1 MALRILL
8 ADESATIKKV
18 IELSLQ
24 DFSLDLKTVNL
35 GVDVLDVARKFQPD
49 IVFVDILL
57 QKKNGYEV
65 CNDLKSD
72 EETKNIPVVLLWS
85 GFMDLDQQK
94 LQVVGADKTL
104 EKPFDSDA
112 IRSLIHQL
120 VPQSGQANP
129 LMEHVEIPEIP
140 APGDY
145 TQVRSLDEINKRLTA
160 NEASRQVQNQESNEN
175 EANDAQ
181 NWNMDNFD
189 SLPELDFPEEDDSD
203 EMENIE
209 EEDDFSHFELKT
221 PSLAPEEAPESL
233 IEFSDDEENDNEW
246 QNQSLGKFKL
256 DLPDED
262 NELEELEN
270 LDIAEDVSV
279 PENTAAFLWTP
290 EREAELQKLQERSES
305 LEQNQGETPQPEAEP
320 ENEPQEEQAQPVVL
334 HAIHGR
340 PSEEEIANAPEIEL
354 GLEDGELELENNS
367 DLGIETIE
375 SDEPMAKA
383 PASSLNTQELEQYI
397 HSPAFQNMIRGLVE
411 ERVQAIVEK
420 AIPSLAKEAI
430 EKEIQRL
437 LDEPY

>member
-72 EETKNIPVVLLWS
+72 EETQNIPVVLLWS

-112 IRSLIHQL
+112 IRSLINQL

-160 NEASRQVQNQESNEN
+160 NEASRNTQAEEN
-175 EANDAQ
+175 SSQDVSDAQ
-181 NWNMDNFD
+181 NWSMDSFD
-189 SLPELDFPEEDDSD
+189 SLPELDFPDEDEAEAIDAL
-203 EMENIE
+203 E

-221 PSLAPEEAPESL
+221 PSLAPEEAPETL
-233 IEFSDDEENDNEW
+233 IELAEEEENDNEW
-246 QNQSLGKFKL
+246 LNQSLGKFKL

-270 LDIAEDVSV
+270 LDIAEDISV

-305 LEQNQGETPQPEAEP
+305 LESQPEAE
-320 ENEPQEEQAQPVVL
+320 QEETEEEAPEQAPAAI
-334 HAIHGR
+334 HAIHSL

-354 GLEDGELELENNS
+354 GHEHEELEFENNS

-375 SDEPMAKA
+375 SDLDPVTQAS
-383 PASSLNTQELEQYI
+383 ASSQNTQELEQYI

-420 AIPSLAKEAI
+420 AIPTLAKDAI

>member
-72 EETKNIPVVLLWS
+72 EETQNIPVVLLWS

-112 IRSLIHQL
+112 IRSLINQL

-160 NEASRQVQNQESNEN
+160 NEASRNAQAEETSSQDASG
-175 EANDAQ
+175 AQ
-181 NWNMDNFD
+181 NWSMDSFD
-189 SLPELDFPEEDDSD
+189 SLPELDFPDEDEAEAIDAL
-203 EMENIE
+203 E

-221 PSLAPEEAPESL
+221 PSLAPEEAPETL
-233 IEFSDDEENDNEW
+233 IELAEEEENDNEW
-246 QNQSLGKFKL
+246 LNQSLGKFKL

-270 LDIAEDVSV
+270 LDIAEDISV

-305 LEQNQGETPQPEAEP
+305 LESQPEAE
-320 ENEPQEEQAQPVVL
+320 QEETEEEAPEQAPAAI
-334 HAIHGR
+334 HAIHSL

-354 GLEDGELELENNS
+354 GHEHEELEFENNS

-375 SDEPMAKA
+375 SDLDPVTQAS
-383 PASSLNTQELEQYI
+383 ASSQNTQELEQYI

-420 AIPSLAKEAI
+420 AIPTLAKDAI